1 MNIYIAVLSFIIGC
15 LVCLPLFRYLLSAVT
30 GNASEFAVGY
40 KKVKGRDPVEDA
52 VSHYRNDSTVNS
64 FTTASIVV
72 LILPCIPASFLAV
85 PLYFLIEW
93 VLGFFGV

>member
-1 MNIYIAVLSFIIGC
+1 MNIYIAVFSFIIGC
-15 LVCLPLFRYLLSAVT
+15 LVCLPLFKYLLSAVT
-30 GNASEFAVGY
+30 VNASEFAAGY
-40 KKVKGRDPVEDA
+40 KKVKGRDPIEDA

-64 FTTASIVV
+64 FTTASLVV

-93 VLGFFGV
+93 ALGLFGV